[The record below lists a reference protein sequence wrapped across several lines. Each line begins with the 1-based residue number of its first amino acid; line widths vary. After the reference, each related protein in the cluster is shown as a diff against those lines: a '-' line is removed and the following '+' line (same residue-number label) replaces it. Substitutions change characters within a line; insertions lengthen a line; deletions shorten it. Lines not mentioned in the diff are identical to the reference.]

1 MSIAE
6 WLPEFGLQC
15 ESAGSVGLLSKLFS
29 AKKWVTS
36 MISIWCRELTSP
48 TAATA
53 ADASLRG
60 RDRRAVGSGW
70 AVATGLVVSLLLV
83 AGTARA
89 DVVKKSDLFTA
100 GSDGYAL
107 YRIPG
112 IVVTKTGTI
121 LAYCEA
127 RRQSGGDWG
136 QIDVMLRR
144 STDGGKTWLPR
155 QKIVHVEGD
164 LPLNP
169 LAAAQNLD
177 RLGDNTVNNPVAIV
191 DHETGAVHFLY
202 CLEYMRCF
210 SMRSDDDGATW
221 TEPVE
226 ITKTFEKFRNDYDW
240 KVLATGPAHGIQ
252 LTHGPKR
259 GRLVVPVWL
268 SLGTGGHAHR
278 PSVTAT
284 IYSDDH
290 GKTWH
295 PGDIAV
301 PDTPEFVNPN
311 ETVVVQLAD
320 GSVMLNSRSES
331 KRHRRLVTTSLDGA
345 TGWSQ
350 PRFAEQLLEPICMA
364 GLVRVREPQADRPGL
379 LAFSNPHNLSRR
391 DGKTVAGTTRDRRNV
406 SIKLSDDEGRTW
418 SANRTLEPG
427 FSGYSDLAVLPDGTI
442 LCFYERGST
451 DGNNHYR
458 TDRLT
463 VARVTEAWVRE
474 GVEADVCVYGGTSGG
489 VVAAVQAARMGKRVV
504 LIEPGRHL
512 GGMTSGGLSA
522 VDIGEPRS
530 VGGIAREYFS
540 RLVASYGK
548 TLNWDQPFKGRGGP
562 ATGGA
567 YSIEPHVA
575 ERVFDAFIREAGV
588 TVLRD
593 ARLASVNNEAGRITE
608 LLLEDGRTVRA
619 KMFLDTTYEGD
630 LLAAAGVSYTLSRE
644 GNARYGETYNGIHYA
659 KKYQPRSKH
668 LQPGPNGRVPGG
680 QGVWDRDFPL
690 DPYLV
695 SGDPTSGLLPLV
707 NEGAPGTPGDP
718 APGVMAYCF
727 RLCLS
732 TADDRLPIEP
742 PPDYDPQTYE
752 LVARF
757 IAACQAN
764 GDDMDLRWFS
774 KHDPLPNQKW
784 DFNTATFGGN
794 LPGASWEWPEA
805 SYDRR
810 REIAKE
816 IEHYH
821 RGLLHFLA
829 TDSRVPENVKA
840 DVARFGLPR
849 DEFTDNGGWPHQVYV
864 REGRRMVSDLVL
876 TEHHTFGR
884 QIAAQP
890 IGLGSYGTDIH
901 EIRRIVKDGVVI
913 REGKVAGGRGGFGPY
928 QIGYGAIVPKR
939 AECENLFATFAVS
952 ASHSAFASIRME
964 PVFMV
969 TSQSAATAACLAID
983 QDVAVQKVDYEKLKS
998 RLLADGQVLAW
1009 PPTGVPTS
1017 GAVPRT
1023 IVRAGSLP
1031 GIVLDDDKAEYRG
1044 AWTTSNR
1051 QPSPIGASYRHDDN
1065 KGRGEKVATF
1075 TATIPKAGEYEI
1087 RLLFTWHENRS
1098 SRTKVTVTG
1107 ADEEKT
1113 VRINQR
1119 KPAMKD
1125 RVPNALGIFRFH
1137 AGAKASVSVSNEGA
1151 DGYVVVDAL
1160 QILPAEL
1167 AREERD
1173 GKRPSGYARIK
1184 MEAKPVLRSNPLA
1197 ARVAFS
1203 PLAKQTRPTKGGDT
1217 GTKRSAEPVHLKQ
1230 AATAEEVAGKA
1241 FDVVVIGGTGGGV
1254 ACAVRAAREGCGVLL
1269 VQHNRHVGGM
1279 MTNGL
1284 MQWDALYGGPRSPLF
1299 SEMLQNI
1306 ERYYIETFGRDS
1318 TAHQT
1323 IRCTHEHYPIS
1334 WAEPHVAERE
1344 YNRLLAAEANITLL
1358 LDHYPTAV
1366 AKEGRLIRSVALRTR
1381 SNTAPLT
1388 VRGTTFID
1396 ATYEGDLFAVAGVGY
1411 RVGREARDE
1420 YGEPHAGKVFT
1431 NIDHSPPASVK
1442 RQGLNI
1448 RSYGGRQGS
1457 IDPASPFTADGA
1469 VQAYNYRFC
1478 VTSDP
1483 ANRIP
1488 IPKPVAYDREQY
1500 VNYHRKYIAKPN
1512 GPNHKSHVNSP
1523 ILPGKNHDY
1532 PDGDWETRDRI
1543 TRQHLEF
1550 GLGLM
1555 WFLQHDESIPLERR
1569 RNFQMWGLPKDE
1581 YADNGHVPYEMY
1593 VRETRRIVG
1602 RHVLTEHDGSLAA
1615 GHGRTPIHPDSI
1627 AITDWYMDS
1636 HSCTTDSRPGFRY
1649 DGKLILTEQ
1658 SRPSQIPYRS
1668 LVPQELDNL
1677 LVPVCLSATH
1687 IAWGAI
1693 RLEPVFLQT
1702 GEAAGFAASL
1712 AKRQGI
1718 AVAQLDADLLVRTLV
1733 QHQHLVS
1740 FFNDLKVTDPDPVI
1754 PAAQYFA
1761 AKGFFHSYDAA
1772 VHEPLSER
1780 LAKVW
1785 GEGLAALL
1793 AGRLDH
1799 QQLAVSVAEAAAD
1812 TDSPATGRSRGEEL
1826 RKMWKLLVERHVP

>member
-1 MSIAE
+1 M
-6 WLPEFGLQC
+6 
-15 ESAGSVGLLSKLFS
+15 
-29 AKKWVTS
+29 
-36 MISIWCRELTSP
+36 
-48 TAATA
+48 
-53 ADASLRG
+53 
-60 RDRRAVGSGW
+60 
-70 AVATGLVVSLLLV
+70 
-83 AGTARA
+83 
-89 DVVKKSDLFTA
+89 
-100 GSDGYAL
+100 
-107 YRIPG
+107 
-112 IVVTKTGTI
+112 VTKQGTV

-127 RRQSGGDWG
+127 RKSDRGDWG
-136 QIDVMLRR
+136 PIDVLMRR
-144 STDGGKTWLPR
+144 STDGGKTWGPR

-164 LPLNP
+164 LPINP

-177 RLGDNTVNNPVAIV
+177 KPGDNTVNNPVAIV

-210 SMRSDDDGATW
+210 YMRSDDDGATW
-221 TEPVE
+221 TKPVE
-226 ITKTFEKFRNDYDW
+226 ITKTFEDFRSDYDW
-240 KVLATGPAHGIQ
+240 KVLATGPSHAIQ

-290 GKTWH
+290 GKTWQR
-295 PGDIAV
+295 GDIAV
-301 PDTPEFVNPN
+301 PDTSEFIYPN
-311 ETVVVQLAD
+311 ETVVVQLSD
-320 GSVMLNSRSES
+320 GRVMLNTRSES
-331 KRHRRLVTTSLDGA
+331 KAHRRLVTISPDGA

-350 PRFAEQLLEPICMA
+350 PRFDEQLLEPICMA
-364 GLVRVREPQADRPGL
+364 GIVRVRRPNGDQPGVI
-379 LAFSNPHNLSRR
+379 AFSNPHNLSRA
-391 DGKTVAGTTRDRRNV
+391 DGKETPGKNRDRKNV
-406 SIKLSDDEGRTW
+406 TIKLSDDEGQTW
-418 SANRTLEPG
+418 SASRTLEEG
-427 FSGYSDLAVLPDGTI
+427 FSGYSDLAALADGTI

-451 DGNNHYR
+451 DGKNHYR
-458 TDRLT
+458 TGRLT
-463 VARVTEAWVRE
+463 VARVTEDWVRD
-474 GVEADVCVYGGTSGG
+474 GIEADVCVYGGTSGG

-504 LIEPGRHL
+504 LLEQGRHL

-548 TLNWDQPFKGRGGP
+548 TLNWDQPFKGKGGP

-575 ERVFDAFIREAGV
+575 ERVFEELVKEAGV

-593 ARLASVNNEAGRITE
+593 ARLASVRKEGARIAE
-608 LLLEDGRTVRA
+608 LTTDDGRTIRA

-630 LLAAAGVSYTLSRE
+630 LLAAAGVSYTVMRE
-644 GNARYGETYNGIHYA
+644 GNAKYGETYNGIHYA
-659 KKYQPRSKH
+659 EKYKPRTNHGK
-668 LQPGPNGRVPGG
+668 PGANGRVPGG

-690 DPYLV
+690 DPYV
-695 SGDPTSGLLPLV
+695 VKGDPSSGLLPLV
-707 NEGAPGTPGDP
+707 SEGEPGKPGDP
-718 APGVMAYCF
+718 GPGVMAYCF

-742 PPDYDPQTYE
+742 PSDYDPKDYE

-757 IAACQAN
+757 IAACQKN

-810 REIAKE
+810 ADIAKE
-816 IEHYH
+816 IENYH

-829 TDSRVPENVKA
+829 TDPRVPEKVRT
-840 DVARFGLPR
+840 DMARFGLPR
-849 DEFTDNGGWPHQVYV
+849 DEFTDRNGWPHQIYV
-864 REGRRMVSDLVL
+864 REGRRMVNDLVL

-884 QIAAQP
+884 KIAP
-890 IGLGSYGTDIH
+890 DSIGLGSYGTDIH

-928 QIGYGAIVPKR
+928 QIGYGAIVPKQS
-939 AECENLFATFAVS
+939 ECENLFATFAVS

-983 QDVAVQKVDYEKLKS
+983 QEVAVQKVDYEQLKT
-998 RLLADGQVLAW
+998 RLLADGQVLSW
-1009 PPTGVPTS
+1009 PPAGVATS
-1017 GAVPRT
+1017 AVAPRT
-1023 IVRAGSLP
+1023 TIRADSLP
-1031 GIVLDDDKAEYRG
+1031 GIVLDDGKAEYRG

-1065 KGRGEKVATF
+1065 KGRGEKIATF
-1075 TATIPKAGEYEI
+1075 TATIPEAGEYEI

-1107 ADEEKT
+1107 AGEERT
-1113 VRINQR
+1113 FRINQR
-1119 KPAMKD
+1119 EPAMKG
-1125 RVPNALGIFRFH
+1125 RVPNALGVFRFK
-1137 AGAKASVSVSNEGA
+1137 AGAKARVTVSNEGV
-1151 DGYVVVDAL
+1151 DGYVVVDGL
-1160 QILPAEL
+1160 QILPIAL
-1167 AREERD
+1167 AREERED
-1173 GKRPSGYARIK
+1173 KRPSGYAEIE
-1184 MEAKPVLRSNPLA
+1184 MAAKPVPPDNAMA
-1197 ARVAFS
+1197 ARVALS
-1203 PLAKQTRPTKGGDT
+1203 PLAKETRSTKGGDT
-1217 GTKRSAEPVHLKQ
+1217 GTKRSDEPVRLKP
-1230 AATAEEVAGKA
+1230 AATPGEVDGKE

-1254 ACAVRAAREGCGVLL
+1254 ACAVRAAREGCRVLL
-1269 VQHNRHVGGM
+1269 VQHNGHVGGM

-1284 MQWDALYGGPRSPLF
+1284 MQWDALYGGPRSPIF

-1318 TAHQT
+1318 KTHQT

-1344 YNRLLAAEANITLL
+1344 YNRLLAAEENITLL
-1358 LDHYPTAV
+1358 LDHSPASV
-1366 AKEGRLIRSVALRTR
+1366 GKDGRLIQSVALRTR
-1381 SNTAPLT
+1381 KSTNTIT
-1388 VRGTTFID
+1388 VRGATFVD
-1396 ATYEGDLFAVAGVGY
+1396 ATYEGDLFALAGARY

-1420 YGEPHAGKVFT
+1420 YNEPHAGKVFT
-1431 NIDHSPPASVK
+1431 NIDHSPPQSVIS
-1442 RQGLNI
+1442 QGLNI
-1448 RSYGGRQGS
+1448 RSYNARQGS
-1457 IDPASPFTADGA
+1457 VDPSSPFSADGA

-1483 ANRIP
+1483 ANRLP
-1488 IPKPVAYDREQY
+1488 IPKPANYDRNQY
-1500 VNYHRKYIAKPN
+1500 VDYGRKYIGSYN

-1523 ILPGKNHDY
+1523 ILPGENHDY
-1532 PDGDWETRDRI
+1532 PDGDWDARDRI
-1543 TRQHLEF
+1543 TQRHLEF

-1555 WFLQHDESIPLERR
+1555 WFLQNDESIPLERR
-1569 RNFQMWGLPKDE
+1569 KNFQMWGLPKDE

-1602 RHVLTEHDGSLAA
+1602 RHVFTENDGSLADRYA
-1615 GHGRTPIHPDSI
+1615 RTPIHPDSI

-1636 HSCTTDSRPGFRY
+1636 HSCTTDSRPGFKY
-1649 DGKLILTEQ
+1649 DGKLILTEE

-1668 LVPQELDNL
+1668 LLPREIDNL

-1687 IAWGAI
+1687 IAWGAV
-1693 RLEPVFLQT
+1693 RLEPVFMQT
-1702 GEAAGFAASL
+1702 GEAAGFAAAL
-1712 AKRQGI
+1712 AKQQGV
-1718 AVAQLDADLLVRTLV
+1718 APAQLDADLLVRTLV
-1733 QHQHLVS
+1733 EHRQLVS
-1740 FFNDLKVTDPDPVI
+1740 FFNDLKVTDPEPVI

-1761 AKGFFHSYDAA
+1761 TRGFFHSYDAA
-1772 VHEPLSER
+1772 LHEPLTEAT
-1780 LAKVW
+1780 AKVW
-1785 GEGLAALL
+1785 RQGFAELQSANLDPRDLAA
-1793 AGRLDH
+1793 R
-1799 QQLAVSVAEAAAD
+1799 VAKAAAD
-1812 TDSPATGRSRGEEL
+1812 TDSLPTEQSRGEEIL
-1826 RKMWKLLVERHVP
+1826 RMWKLLSAKRKPSK